1 MAKGRAT
8 STSTKIRV
16 RSSQSTPV
24 TKIKESRVLGSRGIR
39 ESIARSNAE
48 RRQKHTRTTTALS
61 HSDIPT
67 RYDSSNEWDSYDEGF
82 ERDSYDSG
90 HNLHDI
96 VNGSAPLNLSHAG
109 GEFEH
114 LLTECLKDELAPI
127 DHKPK
132 DHRTRRDRTET
143 RTQAFQRQMDGIT
156 DAYMEWVRKVGDEAM
171 VHGPTPGQKG
181 NVDATITLRVMDMYQ
196 TFTCVL
202 NICDVDVNL
211 SAAIVRQGLVPS
223 APLKPNFAF
232 SIRTLEFYR
241 ITHLR
246 CPHLTVEPFV
256 KSLCDLH
263 RTPFRQYLAQ
273 QFTIAYDVYF
283 EMRTQAQQRVELFLG
298 RIKMP
303 APRARTSSKA
313 RMLFTMDGND
323 SLKRL
328 RSAAKAPSAGD
339 EEDGPQLS
347 KSNARYDSRTVPG
360 DRYLTREEVDRWA
373 KAELA
378 NILSED
384 TGGEEEPA
392 EDNPC
397 AGRWT
402 NMIHEVTAKMWGIF
416 DETGVFLA
424 LCRHGFTLV
433 VADMVQSGELSKY
446 PIAVTSALLDAFGE
460 DLGGGYDI
468 GCRFKTTVGQS
479 DLGGLARELRFS
491 SLVGAF
497 HGHAHNRICQL
508 SHLATYVN
516 GMGLEDLEGC
526 ERFFSKS
533 NHLAAS
539 VQYATPY
546 HRQQKIVEYMA
557 HTDAFETEQKLTT
570 GEFLVKNYE
579 QALQI
584 LATETA
590 LQKTMVDQG
599 VESYEVF
606 HQWLEEERTYLTA
619 LAKEPIEETQEMEYY
634 QKLVNLRD
642 AEDRLAEIQGTW
654 VAYDPKAN
662 SVKTSGTKRQT
673 NPEVRLRHAK
683 ELVERSL
690 LAVQELEVELGTVE
704 RWTPQNEEW
713 KRAAVLVGRRR
724 YQRCLD
730 ELERL
735 VVSRMFELTKMNMSQ
750 TGYKLRKHIGKALKA
765 RSQAIRTA
773 LEKYNAAAAL
783 MTPRRPV
790 LNWDQ
795 VVEYAFL
802 ADFDLLRDTR
812 QDIRERPWARP
823 SARLAMDQYYK
834 IQRAKE
840 EIERLNIEIPRVVTH
855 MQDEEEFLLEKTRV
869 AEQTD
874 PALAYHIFLYRE
886 ERTRF
891 YELHRRRFQKLARNP
906 LFGGS
911 IIPGNL

>member
-1 MAKGRAT
+1 
-8 STSTKIRV
+8 
-16 RSSQSTPV
+16 
-24 TKIKESRVLGSRGIR
+24 
-39 ESIARSNAE
+39 
-48 RRQKHTRTTTALS
+48 
-61 HSDIPT
+61 
-67 RYDSSNEWDSYDEGF
+67 
-82 ERDSYDSG
+82 
-90 HNLHDI
+90 
-96 VNGSAPLNLSHAG
+96 
-109 GEFEH
+109 
-114 LLTECLKDELAPI
+114 
-127 DHKPK
+127 
-132 DHRTRRDRTET
+132 
-143 RTQAFQRQMDGIT
+143 MDGIT
-156 DAYMEWVRKVGDEAM
+156 DAYMEWVHKVGDEPM
-171 VHGPTPGQKG
+171 VHGPMLGQKG
-181 NVDATITLRVMDMYQ
+181 NIDATITLRVMDMYQ
-196 TFTCVL
+196 TLTCVL
-202 NICDVDVNL
+202 NVCDANINL
-211 SAAIVRQGLVPS
+211 PAAIVRQGLVPS

-241 ITHLR
+241 ITHLH

-263 RTPFRQYLAQ
+263 HTPFRQYLAQ
-273 QFTIAYDVYF
+273 QFTITYDVYF
-283 EMRTQAQQRVELFLG
+283 EMRTKAQQRVKLFLG
-298 RIKMP
+298 HVDKWRLKNACP
-303 APRARTSSKA
+303 ACTYKLEGEGNLVFK
-313 RMLFTMDGND
+313 MLFTMDGND

-328 RSAAKAPSAGD
+328 RSATKAPSAGN

-360 DRYLTREEVDRWA
+360 DCYLTREEVDRSA

-384 TGGEEEPA
+384 TGSEEEPA

-397 AGRWT
+397 AGWWT

-433 VADMVQSGELSKY
+433 IADMVQSGELSKY
-446 PIAVTSALLDAFGE
+446 PMAVISALLHAFGE

-491 SLVGAF
+491 SLIGAF
-497 HGHAHNRICQL
+497 HRHAHNWICQL

-539 VQYATPY
+539 VRYATPY
-546 HRQQKIVEYMA
+546 HRQQKIIEYMA
-557 HTDAFETEQKLTT
+557 HTDAFETKQKLTT

-584 LATETA
+584 LATESA

-619 LAKEPIEETQEMEYY
+619 LAKEPIEETQEMDYY

-642 AEDRLAEIQGTW
+642 AELVEIQGTW

-673 NPEVRLRHAK
+673 NPEVRIRHAK
-683 ELVERSL
+683 ELVECSL
-690 LAVQELEVELGTVE
+690 LAVQELEVELGAVE
-704 RWTPQNEEW
+704 WWTLQSEEW
-713 KRAAVLVGRRR
+713 KHTAVLVGRRR

-765 RSQAIRTA
+765 RSQAIGTA
-773 LEKYNAAAAL
+773 LEKYNATAAL

-790 LNWDQ
+790 LSWDQ
-795 VVEYAFL
+795 VVEYTFL
-802 ADFDLLRDTR
+802 ADFDLLRDTC
-812 QDIRERPWARP
+812 QDIRECPWARP
-823 SARLAMDQYYK
+823 SACLAMDQYYK
-834 IQRAKE
+834 IQHAKE
-840 EIERLNIEIPRVVTH
+840 EIECLNIEIPRVVTH
-855 MQDEEEFLLEKTRV
+855 MQDEEVFLSEKTRV

-874 PALAYHIFLYRE
+874 PALGYHIFLYRE